1 LVTAIASDMEN
12 GAISGIIIELQDLNG
27 TTYSIA
33 EVLYMVNEILSDIA
47 NLEGNIDEQEN
58 IKQSIDEQKTR
69 PKK

>member
-1 LVTAIASDMEN
+1 MEN

-58 IKQSIDEQKTR
+58 VKQSIDEQKTR